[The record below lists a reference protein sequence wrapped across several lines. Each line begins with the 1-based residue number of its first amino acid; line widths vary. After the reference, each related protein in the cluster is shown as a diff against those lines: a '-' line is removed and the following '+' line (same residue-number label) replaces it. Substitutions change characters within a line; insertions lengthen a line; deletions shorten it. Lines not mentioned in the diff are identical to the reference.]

1 MLEPNGG
8 GVCRGWER
16 GLSAT
21 RKAPNLVKKS
31 SLTLLCPYASSAFN
45 LLQTPSLISGAAA
58 VSYAR
63 ASVSLACDWL
73 CGLPTLY

>member
-1 MLEPNGG
+1 MQSECVN
-8 GVCRGWER
+8 
-16 GLSAT
+16 
-21 RKAPNLVKKS
+21 KAPDLVKKS

-63 ASVSLACDWL
+63 ASVLLACDWL
-73 CGLPTLY
+73 